1 MTKRIFYSILLASIG
16 VFAAAIALF
25 LFVLYDYFSGVSKS
39 QLRIETELAAKAVAY
54 EGADF
59 FDGLRTDN
67 YRITLI
73 SADGSVLFDST
84 SDVDIMENHSERE
97 EFKQAVSEGYG
108 ESSRYSATLTERYF
122 YCAQKLPNGNV
133 LRLSSVQNSLLTLI
147 MGMGSQICA
156 ILAIALIL
164 SAVLASRLSKR
175 IAKPLSEL
183 DLDDPMNN
191 DCYDELSPLLKKID
205 SQQKKIRKQSDELAR
220 KKVEFETI
228 TNGMSEGLILL
239 NNDGVILSANGAA
252 ARILSFD
259 KTDLPKDILSAD
271 RDLELSELLNKTR
284 NGEYSQMTRESNGRN
299 YQFNASPV
307 KSDGGV
313 SGTVLLLLDVTE
325 KEQSEQLRREFT
337 ANVSHELKTPL
348 QTISGCSELL
358 KNGIVKPEDVSEFS
372 EKIFSESQRMI
383 RLIEDIIKLSRLDE
397 GAAGMEWENVD
408 LYALS
413 ADVIN
418 SLSDAANSVDVTLK
432 LAGKTA
438 VINGIPQ
445 LLQTMI
451 FNFCDNSVKYNHK
464 GGTVEIAVKSEDNF
478 TTLTVSD
485 TGIGIPPECAERVF
499 ERFYRVDKSR
509 SREVGGTGL
518 GLSIVKHAAKI
529 HNAEIK
535 VESPIDKGGK
545 GTSITVIFPR
555 V

>member
-1 MTKRIFYSILLASIG
+1 MTKRIFYSIFL
-16 VFAAAIALF
+16 AAIGIFLAAVLLF
-25 LFVLYDYFSGVSKS
+25 LFVLYDYFSDVSRS
-39 QLRIETELAAKAVAY
+39 QLRTETEILAVAVSD
-54 EGADF
+54 EGAKF
-59 FDGLRTDN
+59 FDGLRVDN

-73 SADGSVLFDST
+73 SSDGSVLFDSA
-84 SDVDIMENHSERE
+84 SNADKMENHSERE
-97 EFKQAVSEGYG
+97 EFKQAVSEGFG

-122 YCAQKLPNGNV
+122 YCAKLLPDGQV
-133 LRLSSVQNSLLTLI
+133 LRLSTVQNSLLTLI

-156 ILAIALIL
+156 ILAVAAIL

-183 DLDDPMNN
+183 DLDDPLNN

-205 SQQKKIRKQSDELAR
+205 SQQKKIRKQSDELTH

-239 NNDGVILSANGAA
+239 NNNGVILSANSSA
-252 ARILSFD
+252 ARILGFNKND
-259 KTDLPKDILSAD
+259 KPKDILSVD
-271 RDLELSELLNKTR
+271 RDLKLSELLKTTR
-284 NGEYSQMTRESNGRN
+284 NGEYSQMNREFNGRKF
-299 YQFNASPV
+299 QFGASPV
-307 KSDGGV
+307 KSDNGV
-313 SGTVLLLLDVTE
+313 SGTVLLLLDITE

-358 KNGIVKPEDVSEFS
+358 KNDMVKPEDVSEFS

-397 GAAGMEWENVD
+397 GAVGMEWESVD

-413 ADVIN
+413 GDVIN
-418 SLSDAANSVDVTLK
+418 SLSGAANSAGITLK
-432 LAGKTA
+432 LTGEPS

-451 FNFCDNSVKYNHK
+451 FNLCDNSVKYNHK
-464 GGTVEIAVKSEDNF
+464 GGSVEITVKSEDNS
-478 TTLTVSD
+478 TVLTVSD
-485 TGIGIPPECAERVF
+485 TGIGIPPEHTERIF

-535 VESPIDKGGK
+535 IDSTVGK
-545 GTSITVIFPR
+545 GTAITVIFPQ